1 MRRDLSQ
8 LAAQE
13 FDLAVVGGG
22 VHGAWV
28 ALRAAAAGLRTA
40 LLERDDFGAATS
52 ANSLRIL
59 HGGLRYLQSLD
70 VVRMRRSV
78 RARRSFARLAP
89 QLVTPL
95 GCLLPLGPLGLRS
108 PWAFGPALLIN
119 EIVSSGQ
126 RRGVV
131 ARARLPR
138 GRLLSARDAAAQ
150 IAPYARR
157 RVAGG
162 GVWWDMLLDDAERM
176 TVEVVL
182 AAAAHGACVANRVEA
197 RALRVASGRVT
208 GVLAQDRAGERPF
221 EIKARTVVDA
231 TGPWA
236 GRLAAASGLPRSE
249 RLPTRWLGALNIV
262 VRRRMSQPLAVAL
275 TAGSGVDRREL
286 FLVPFQG
293 ALMIGT
299 DYVPVE
305 GPGATI
311 PKGLV
316 ERFVELV
323 GRVAPQLDLRLADV
337 VNLHWGV
344 LPAAATH
351 GLQPASSA
359 IVTDAAAEQG
369 PQGLVTVV
377 GEKYTSAP
385 VVSADVLR
393 LVGGGT
399 PDIGD
404 DEALLRPCGTPDDTD
419 RRPEPAAVPERYRAR
434 YPRSWPSLVE
444 LCSRDPR
451 LAAPLSAEVAATG
464 AEVVHAIRA
473 EMALDLADVVLRR
486 LGLGATGHP
495 GAEVLGRCAEF
506 AAPEFGWSAAQAE
519 AAAQALDEAFERRRR
534 AQIGAM

>member
-8 LAAQE
+8 FAGRE
-13 FDLAVVGGG
+13 FDLVVVGGG
-22 VHGAWV
+22 VHGAWI
-28 ALRAAAAGLRTA
+28 ALRAAAAGRRTA

-70 VVRMRRSV
+70 LVRMRRSV

-95 GCLLPLGPLGLRS
+95 GCLLPLANFGLRS

-126 RRGVV
+126 RRDV
-131 ARARLPR
+131 ADRARLPR
-138 GRLLSARDAAAQ
+138 GRLLSARECTGLV
-150 IAPYARR
+150 APYAER

-197 RALRVASGRVT
+197 RALRVESGRVT
-208 GVLAQDRAGERPF
+208 GVLAQDRVGDRPF
-221 EIKARTVVDA
+221 ELRAKAVVDA

-236 GRLAAASGLPRSE
+236 GRLAAASGVPRSSQ
-249 RLPTRWLGALNIV
+249 LPSRWLGALNIV
-262 VRRRMSQPLAVAL
+262 VRRRATQPFAVAL
-275 TAGSGVDRREL
+275 TAGEGGEKREL

-299 DYVPVE
+299 DYVEVD
-305 GPGATI
+305 GPGAAM
-311 PKGLV
+311 PQGLV
-316 ERFVELV
+316 GRFVELV
-323 GRVAPQLDLRLADV
+323 GRVAPRLELRLADV
-337 VNLHWGV
+337 VNVHWGV
-344 LPAAATH
+344 LPAAAAQ

-359 IVTDAAAEQG
+359 IVVDATAEQG

-393 LVGGGT
+393 VVGGAST
-399 PDIGD
+399 DLAD
-404 DEALLRPCGTPDDTD
+404 DERLWRPRGSPEAGD
-419 RRPEPAAVPERYRAR
+419 RHAGDLAVPERYRAR
-434 YPRSWPSLVE
+434 YPQAWPSLME
-444 LCSRDPR
+444 LCAADPR
-451 LAAPLSAEVAATG
+451 LAAPLSSEVPVTG

-473 EMALDLADVVLRR
+473 EMALELSDVVLRR
-486 LGLGATGHP
+486 IGLGATGHP
-495 GAEVLGRCAEF
+495 GAEALERCAAF
-506 AAPEFGWSAAQAE
+506 AAAEFGWNEAQAK
-519 AAAQALDEAFERRRR
+519 AAARALSDEFDRRRC